1 MKTSRILSIVLMLLI
16 MTSAVTVFAQ
26 NKPKAGDIITGVVK
40 DAEGPLSGVELSE
53 WRWNDQTEE
62 VVARVVTNDK
72 GEFSLQ
78 IVDLD
83 DEFWLTCTGYE
94 TVIITPDKFQFD
106 ITMKK
111 NTWGTELVPA
121 YNAGAEFIACKEV
134 YGHGHFGCIPE
145 DFICGYFF
153 KPNPSRSIPFCIFL
167 IKDSEGYKLVYNHGR
182 DQSKKMRINRKQA
195 LRMAQS
201 VKDTIDNAA
210 IEQYRNVEF
219 TGYPHQLYAIMPD
232 RMAERWADEIPDP
245 EWNKMFMRFEQ
256 NK

>member
-1 MKTSRILSIVLMLLI
+1 MKTSRILSVVLMLLVQ
-16 MTSAVTVFAQ
+16 TSAVTVFAQ
-26 NKPKAGDIITGVVK
+26 KAGDIITGVVS
-40 DAEGPLSGVELSE
+40 DNEGPMMLVKVMELNSDDRIIANALTDME
-53 WRWNDQTEE
+53 
-62 VVARVVTNDK
+62 
-72 GEFSLQ
+72 GEFSFRL
-78 IVDLD
+78 VDPKDRLRI
-83 DEFWLTCTGYE
+83 TYVGYQ
-94 TVIITPDKFQFD
+94 TVDIPIDKLHFD
-106 ITMKK
+106 IKMKRD
-111 NTWGTELVPA
+111 TWGTELVPA
-121 YNAGAEFIACKEV
+121 YNAWFEFIACKEV

-153 KPNPSRSIPFCIFL
+153 KPNPDRSIPVCLFL

-182 DQSKKMRINRKQA
+182 DQSKIMRIKRKQA

-201 VKDTIDNAA
+201 VKDTIDNAVT
-210 IEQYRNVEF
+210 EQYHNVEF